1 MTILPIKYSY
11 LLVIDYKNEREYQTR
26 IIVAATA
33 IEAYLFALE
42 RKMNVYTINCR
53 DHD

>member
-1 MTILPIKYSY
+1 MTEKYAY
-11 LLVIDYKNEREYQTR
+11 KIVINYKSEFEYRIR
-26 IIVAATA
+26 IIVATTA

-42 RKMNVYTINCR
+42 RKMNVYTINCL